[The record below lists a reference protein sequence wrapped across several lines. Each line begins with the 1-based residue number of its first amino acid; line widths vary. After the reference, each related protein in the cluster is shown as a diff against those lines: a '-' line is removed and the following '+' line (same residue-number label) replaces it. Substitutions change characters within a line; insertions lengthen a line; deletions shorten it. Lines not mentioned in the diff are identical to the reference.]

1 MKKQCPYLIKQ
12 DKVEQP
18 RDLVRDFASPGIV
31 QYFVIDTVTVSLY
44 YMSRGGWQEAAG
56 VSLDS
61 TIKMKDKGRKNC

>member
-12 DKVEQP
+12 VQVEQP

-44 YMSRGGWQEAAG
+44 YMSRGA
-56 VSLDS
+56 D
-61 TIKMKDKGRKNC
+61 RKLPVYSSILR